1 MKMKIL
7 ILSVVLF
14 GIPNISFSSDY
25 NALKK
30 LKRYAVDLS
39 RHGYTC
45 RNSASGKYLR
55 QGQSYTV
62 YTTLYRE
69 NTYRLIAA
77 GNIHAR
83 DIDITLHDEN
93 HNIISKDKSVDSI
106 PQVYASPRWD
116 GRFHAIVKMYKGK
129 GYSNLMTC
137 WKKNRKNT
145 FKVL

>member
-1 MKMKIL
+1 MKMQIL
-7 ILSVVLF
+7 ILSIALS

-30 LKRYAVDLS
+30 LKNYALNLS
-39 RHGYTC
+39 RHGFTC

-62 YTTLYRE
+62 QTTLYRE

-77 GNIHAR
+77 GNIHVK

-93 HNIISKDKSVDSI
+93 HNTISKDRSADSI
-106 PQVYASPRWD
+106 PQVSSSPRWD
-116 GRFHAIVKMYKGK
+116 GKFHAIVKMHKGR
-129 GYSNLMTC
+129 GYSNIMIC
-137 WKKNRKNT
+137 WKKK
-145 FKVL
+145 